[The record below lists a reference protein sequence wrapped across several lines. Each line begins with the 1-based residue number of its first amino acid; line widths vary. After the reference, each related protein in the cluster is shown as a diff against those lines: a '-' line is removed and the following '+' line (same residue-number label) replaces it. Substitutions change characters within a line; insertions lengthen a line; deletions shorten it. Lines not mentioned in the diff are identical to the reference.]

1 MREDRMMN
9 EKKQSAVKR
18 ILGTRGM
25 GAVITAFAGLI
36 IIYVAFGLI
45 DRKVFAGMGGFL
57 AELCTIKP
65 RLINI

>member
-1 MREDRMMN
+1 MN
-9 EKKQSAVKR
+9 EKKHSTVKR

-45 DRKVFAGMGGFL
+45 VLCVRGHETYGYSKFL
-57 AELCTIKP
+57 CSFLSA
-65 RLINI
+65 LI